1 VRDAREHV
9 SKQRIFF
16 AEFRPPDRLWIWLG
30 CGKTAQKISKPFSQD
45 CYIEGVW
52 KTVIFENDLALS
64 WKRYKIEPQLLYI
77 HLYSPERQQQQ
88 VKKVEC
94 HKRNRMWSIYNAWH
108 FQWHWMT
115 ENSDYLTLNI
125 PETVQERHYIR
136 PILKRFN
143 FECSWAISSSLANF
157 QRHRVSRDLFAT
169 AELLVTI
176 TFHFITAL
184 IPWIFENCK

>member
-1 VRDAREHV
+1 MDLA
-9 SKQRIFF
+9 
-16 AEFRPPDRLWIWLG
+16 RLW
-30 CGKTAQKISKPFSQD
+30 KNSTKN
-45 CYIEGVW
+45 IE
-52 KTVIFENDLALS
+52 TVF
-64 WKRYKIEPQLLYI
+64 PGLLYRRGMKNCDFRKWSRFI
-77 HLYSPERQQQQ
+77 LETIQDRATVTMER
-88 VKKVEC
+88 